1 MLISIDEKNNQPL
14 YQQIAGQI
22 REQVSKKI
30 LKPGDDLPSVREL
43 SDSLDINLHTV
54 RRAYLILRDQ
64 GIINLRLGRRAKIA
78 SGKPY
83 SPRSD
88 TKNNIQVRLKELIT
102 DALLNGITPDDFKD
116 MVDKHLKK

>member
-1 MLISIDEKNNQPL
+1 MLISLDEKNSQPI

-22 REQVSKKI
+22 REQVSREI
-30 LKPGDDLPSVREL
+30 LKPGDELPSVREL

-54 RRAYLILRDQ
+54 RRAYLMLRDQ

-83 SPRSD
+83 SPQTD
-88 TKNNIQVRLKELIT
+88 NKKTIQVRLKELIT
-102 DALLNGITPDDFKD
+102 DALLAGITPDDFRD
-116 MVDKHLKK
+116 MVDIILKK